1 MNTKSNDIRSFDGF
15 ILTIALIPLFWI
27 LGIKF
32 FIFHLASLVLFVNV
46 IINKK
51 RNNLKVKYNKLHYIL
66 LFFILSY
73 SLSII
78 LNFNMEDI
86 KRIIAS
92 VYNLSYWI
100 MGLLIMISFYNI
112 DIKIKDINFIS
123 NSIKLVLLFQILLL
137 IVGVCLWIFGIK
149 NLQISSLIGAFL
161 NSNIDLLQD
170 SISTKFY
177 ISQWDSGKEVLRFI
191 GVSIYP
197 TACALIVG
205 VMMVYSCI
213 NIKSNKFRVF
223 IICASYILV
232 LATRSRTVIVALPLS
247 IIIILAI
254 FYFNDIKQLIIKNK
268 KIALA
273 IFMLFVIGLF
283 TIVFRYGIIDKFIFG
298 REGSNNARMQIYKET
313 INIFLQN
320 KFIGS
325 GYKIYLPN
333 LDVPIG
339 SHSTYL
345 SVLMKTGLIGF
356 TMFVLFIVM
365 LGKVWI
371 DEIKVFKN
379 EKNTEL
385 KLLHICT
392 GITMLLYSIWFI
404 TEDIDAP
411 QIACLLF
418 FINAS
423 IINGLDK
430 LRLECKKNDYSKI
443 NICFVG
449 SSGGHLT
456 HLMQLKPWWK
466 DKKRFWVTFNK
477 ADAISQLTDE
487 KTYWCYYPT
496 NRNIK
501 NLFRNTL
508 LAIRILAIEKPD
520 LVVSSGAAPAIPYY
534 YLGKFIGCKLVYIEV
549 YDRIDSPTVTGKLVY
564 PLCDKF
570 IVQWDEQLNYYKNAE
585 NFGGLF

>member
-1 MNTKSNDIRSFDGF
+1 MNTKNNDIRSFDGF

-32 FIFHLASLVLFVNV
+32 FIFHLVSLVLFVNV

-51 RNNLKVKYNKLHYIL
+51 RNNSKMKYNKLHYIL
-66 LFFILSY
+66 LFFILAY

-78 LNFNMEDI
+78 LNFNME
-86 KRIIAS
+86 
-92 VYNLSYWI
+92 
-100 MGLLIMISFYNI
+100 

-123 NSIKLVLLFQILLL
+123 NSIKLVLLFQVLLL

-149 NLQISSLIGAFL
+149 NLQISSLIGTFL

-247 IIIILAI
+247 IFIILAV
-254 FYFNDIKQLIIKNK
+254 FYFNDIKQLITKNK
-268 KIALA
+268 KISLA
-273 IFMLFVIGLF
+273 IFMIFVIGLF

-345 SVLMKTGLIGF
+345 SILMKTGVIGF
-356 TMFVLFIVM
+356 TIFVSFIVM
-365 LGKVWI
+365 
-371 DEIKVFKN
+371 
-379 EKNTEL
+379 EL
-385 KLLHICT
+385 
-392 GITMLLYSIWFI
+392 
-404 TEDIDAP
+404 
-411 QIACLLF
+411 
-418 FINAS
+418 
-423 IINGLDK
+423 
-430 LRLECKKNDYSKI
+430 
-443 NICFVG
+443 
-449 SSGGHLT
+449 
-456 HLMQLKPWWK
+456 
-466 DKKRFWVTFNK
+466 
-477 ADAISQLTDE
+477 
-487 KTYWCYYPT
+487 
-496 NRNIK
+496 
-501 NLFRNTL
+501 
-508 LAIRILAIEKPD
+508 
-520 LVVSSGAAPAIPYY
+520 
-534 YLGKFIGCKLVYIEV
+534 
-549 YDRIDSPTVTGKLVY
+549 
-564 PLCDKF
+564 
-570 IVQWDEQLNYYKNAE
+570 
-585 NFGGLF
+585 